1 MNLAE
6 QIRATLIASQPEKSG
21 LEEEDINMMTN
32 MILSTLSR
40 NKLITEEQCLAMQ
53 IPSPDKVIR
62 LDLYGELW
70 KLLKPQDPTK
80 TIPLE
85 ALNRLLEESEE

>member
-6 QIRATLIASQPEKSG
+6 QIRATLIAAQPENSD

-40 NKLITEEQCLAMQ
+40 NKLITEERCLEMQ
-53 IPSPDKVIR
+53 IPSPDKVVS
-62 LDLYGELW
+62 LTLYGELW
-70 KLLKPQDPTK
+70 KLLVPQDPTR

-85 ALNRLLEESEE
+85 ALNRPLEENEE